1 MNSQAAIHTSSTNG
15 CNGTK
20 INLGRTVWSQVSGLN
35 QKDFEKLALPLLDP
49 LYNFARWMCSDAD
62 EARDLVQETFA
73 KALKA
78 LSSFREG
85 TNFRAWM
92 FRILRNTFLTS
103 RTGLERRNTV
113 QESEEGLDDSVVTH
127 DTPELALVRR
137 ADTELVQQAIAQLP
151 VGFQE
156 VLILADLEELKY
168 QEIADALDIPI
179 GTVMSRLARA
189 RGLLRQKIVEMLQGK
204 TVRGTVAGTKIVGA
218 KS

>member
-1 MNSQAAIHTSSTNG
+1 M
-15 CNGTK
+15 
-20 INLGRTVWSQVSGLN
+20 SGLN
-35 QKDFEKLALPLLDP
+35 QKEFEKLALPLLDP

-62 EARDLVQETFA
+62 EAGDLVQETFA

-78 LSSFREG
+78 LGSFQQG
-85 TNFRAWM
+85 TNFKAWM

-113 QESEEGLDDSVVTH
+113 QESEEGFADAVVSH

-137 ADTELVQQAIAQLP
+137 ADADLVQQGIAALP
-151 VGFQE
+151 AGFQE

-168 QEIADALDIPI
+168 QEIADALGVPI

-189 RGLLRQKIVEMLQGK
+189 RQLLRRHIVAALGEKNDGK
-204 TVRGTVAGTKIVGA
+204 KADGKKTVGA

>member
-1 MNSQAAIHTSSTNG
+1 LARSALVQEYNQKRAVD
-15 CNGTK
+15 
-20 INLGRTVWSQVSGLN
+20 VWRQVSGLN
-35 QKDFEKLALPLLDP
+35 RKDFETLALPLLDP
-49 LYNFARWMCSDAD
+49 LYNFARWMTRDAE

-78 LSSFREG
+78 LPSFREG

-113 QESEEGLDDSVVTH
+113 QESEEGLSDQVVTLN
-127 DTPELALVRR
+127 TPELALVRR
-137 ADTELVQQAIAQLP
+137 ADTQIVQEGIATLQP
-151 VGFQE
+151 AFRE

-168 QEIADALDIPI
+168 QEIADAMDIPI

-189 RGLLRQKIVEMLQGK
+189 RKLLRQYIVERLAAPAAGIKDIKK
-204 TVRGTVAGTKIVGA
+204 TVGA